1 MEKQLIKQWY
11 CEQYPEDEMGE
22 EINPEITFEDLF
34 DVLDNYQDVYEALG
48 VDDSTIRERVFCR
61 LATIMGVE
69 YEYIYEQWLR
79 A

>member
-1 MEKQLIKQWY
+1 MEKQSIKQWY
-11 CEQYPEDEMGE
+11 CNEYPEDELGE
-22 EINPEITFEDLF
+22 EIDPYITFEDLF

-48 VDDSTIRERVFCR
+48 VDDSIIRERAFAM